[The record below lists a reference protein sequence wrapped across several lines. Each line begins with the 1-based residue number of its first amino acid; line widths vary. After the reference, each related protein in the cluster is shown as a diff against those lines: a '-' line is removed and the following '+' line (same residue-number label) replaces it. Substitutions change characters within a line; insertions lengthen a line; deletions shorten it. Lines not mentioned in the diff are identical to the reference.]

1 MENAHTFI
9 FVAPIIGQYVRIAP
23 LTGAAGS
30 DYMCLKFE
38 LIGCLYTGTCNF
50 KIEIPDCII
59 YSAVLTFLYT
69 DEPTIQAF
77 FIFNRLEIHCQF
89 TVCTKGNAN
98 IT

>member
-38 LIGCLYTGTCNF
+38 LIGCLYTGNF
-50 KIEIPDCII
+50 KVEISDCII
-59 YSAVLTFLYT
+59 YSAVLTFLQT
-69 DEPTIQAF
+69 EESTIQAF
-77 FIFNRLEIHCQF
+77 KSSIAWR
-89 TVCTKGNAN
+89 
-98 IT
+98 